1 MFRKY
6 YNIILAFFIFI
17 FILTNT
23 SFAEVIKSIEIN
35 GNKRIPNQTI
45 IMFADISEGQ
55 NLNPT
60 DLNNILKNIY
70 ESNFFSNVSVNL
82 IENILQIN
90 VNEFPIIENISYKGI
105 KADKIKNVIFK
116 DLKLKPRSS
125 YNEIFLNEDKK
136 KIQDSLRILER
147 LYSPL

>member
-6 YNIILAFFIFI
+6 YNIILTFFIFI

-55 NLNPT
+55 NLNPKT
-60 DLNNILKNIY
+60 
-70 ESNFFSNVSVNL
+70 
-82 IENILQIN
+82 
-90 VNEFPIIENISYKGI
+90 
-105 KADKIKNVIFK
+105 
-116 DLKLKPRSS
+116 
-125 YNEIFLNEDKK
+125 
-136 KIQDSLRILER
+136 
-147 LYSPL
+147 